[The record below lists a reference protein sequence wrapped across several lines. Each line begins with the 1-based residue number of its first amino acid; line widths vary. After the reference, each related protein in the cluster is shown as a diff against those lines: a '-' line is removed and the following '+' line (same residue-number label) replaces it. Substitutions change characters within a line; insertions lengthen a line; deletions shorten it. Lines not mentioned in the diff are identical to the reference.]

1 MDNQAEL
8 LGATLQYRAAPQP
21 SVCTPEELVEQ
32 ARAARLPKAE
42 QPLTELIGDAL
53 GAFYARALADPLP
66 PQLRTLADTLETSIR
81 DATTR
86 AVPDTTS
93 ATQKGRATGR
103 TAGLIAADTR
113 DSGNRGTAYKPL
125 TPPEVRAAV
134 QAFEAALAC
143 VNESATHINEQSA
156 RQNLALVIIETALA
170 GERDTVALRDEGL
183 RVLGL
188 GREVAADVRPR
199 AGPRA

>member
-1 MDNQAEL
+1 MENQAEL
-8 LGATLQYRAAPQP
+8 LGATFQYRAAPQP
-21 SVCTPEELVEQ
+21 SVRTPEELVEQ
-32 ARAARLPKAE
+32 ARAARRQKAE

-53 GAFYARALADPLP
+53 GAFYAKALADPLP
-66 PQLRTLADTLETSIR
+66 PQLRSLADTLETSIR
-81 DATTR
+81 DATR
-86 AVPDTTS
+86 PAGASTTT
-93 ATQKGRATGR
+93 ARQNGRA
-103 TAGLIAADTR
+103 AGPIAADTR
-113 DSGNRGTAYKPL
+113 DSVKRGTAYKPL
-125 TPPEVRAAV
+125 TPPAVRAAV

-188 GREVAADVRPR
+188 AQREIAADVRTR
-199 AGPRA
+199 A